1 MIIVNFIFNIDT
13 KSPESQ
19 LYYNNTEYY
28 SSSSIIK
35 RKVFYSIITSNY
47 ESNPRN
53 FRDKNC
59 KNNSSFFSKNSL
71 NFNKSIGPEQS
82 KYKSNIFEEHAIIVI
97 ATNIKGK
104 YKGYMITKLAI
115 AFGAGFISFL
125 SPCVLPI
132 IPGYISYIT
141 GKKLKEIEQNKEI
154 VLIKT
159 IIFSLG
165 FSVVFISLGAA
176 ASAIGN
182 ILLFFSN
189 ELRITAGIIIIIFS
203 LQLLGFLNF
212 NFMNQEKRIQTK
224 SYKDNYVFP
233 FIVGSAFAFGWTPCI
248 GPVLGSIIALSA
260 TEATIT
266 KGIILLSS
274 YSLGLAIPFILS
286 GYFMNQF
293 LISKKSFSKH
303 YEKVTKTGGVILLI
317 TGILILT
324 NQIQVISYYILTT
337 FPFLTTLG

>member
-1 MIIVNFIFNIDT
+1 MII
-13 KSPESQ
+13 
-19 LYYNNTEYY
+19 
-28 SSSSIIK
+28 
-35 RKVFYSIITSNY
+35 
-47 ESNPRN
+47 
-53 FRDKNC
+53 
-59 KNNSSFFSKNSL
+59 
-71 NFNKSIGPEQS
+71 
-82 KYKSNIFEEHAIIVI
+82 
-97 ATNIKGK
+97 
-104 YKGYMITKLAI
+104 KLTL

-132 IPGYISYIT
+132 IPGYISYIS
-141 GKKLKEIEQNKEI
+141 GKKLDEIEKDKNN

-159 IIFSLG
+159 VLFSLG
-165 FSVVFISLGAA
+165 FSFVFISLGVA
-176 ASAIGN
+176 ASTIGN

-189 ELRITAGIIIIIFS
+189 ELRIAAGIIIIFFS

-212 NFMNQEKRIQTK
+212 SFMNQEKRIQTK
-224 SYKDNYVFP
+224 SYKNNYIFP
-233 FIVGSAFAFGWTPCI
+233 FVVGAAFAFGWTPCI

-260 TEATIT
+260 TEATVT
-266 KGIILLSS
+266 RGVLLLSF

-293 LISKKSFSKH
+293 LVSKKGFGK
-303 YEKVTKTGGVILLI
+303 YYGRITKTGGVILLL